1 MKRLSLL
8 ALAFTML
15 IPLGCGSKLEQKGIN
30 LSIKIVP
37 ERLSDNLFV
46 KMDYQTEL
54 TGEFNPIDKD
64 MSMFVHFWR
73 KKTKEMIVQDDHMP
87 VKPTSNWKK
96 GDVMSDS
103 RIVFIPRFFNEYAF
117 DYKKDETIR
126 LTIGLV
132 SPQKPDQ
139 KVILFQKD
147 LMIESASDVA
157 PAIFHDI
164 GWHQPEV
171 NPKAE
176 KPEESKWRWTMQKAV
191 CIIEN
196 PRKTCDLRINGGV
209 NKTILPDQSVTIR
222 INDTVLEQF
231 IPEDSKFSRIYTI
244 TPEMAGELDEFQ
256 LTIETDKTFIPAQ
269 ITPETKDDRELGVQ
283 IYFLYFRDSIQ

>member
-1 MKRLSLL
+1 MKRLSLFVL
-8 ALAFTML
+8 ALIML
-15 IPLGCGSKLEQKGIN
+15 IPMGCGSKLEQKGIN
-30 LSIKIVP
+30 LSIQIVP

-46 KMDYQTEL
+46 KMNYNTEL
-54 TGEFNPIDKD
+54 TGEFSSIGSD

-87 VKPTSNWKK
+87 VKPTSSWKP
-96 GDVMSDS
+96 GDTMTES

-132 SPQKPDQ
+132 DPKKPDQ
-139 KVILFQKD
+139 GVILLQKD

-157 PAIFHDI
+157 PAIFHDV

-171 NPKAE
+171 NSKADN
-176 KPEESKWRWTMQKAV
+176 PEETKWRWTMQKAV

-209 NKTILPDQSVTIR
+209 NKTYLPDQGITIK

-231 IPEDSKFSRIYTI
+231 IPETSKFSKIYTI
-244 TPEMAGELDEFQ
+244 TPEMVGDLDEFQ
-256 LTIETDKTFIPAQ
+256 LTIETDKTFIPSLVS
-269 ITPETKDDRELGVQ
+269 PDSKDERELGVQ
-283 IYFLYFRDSIQ
+283 VYFLYFRDSIQ